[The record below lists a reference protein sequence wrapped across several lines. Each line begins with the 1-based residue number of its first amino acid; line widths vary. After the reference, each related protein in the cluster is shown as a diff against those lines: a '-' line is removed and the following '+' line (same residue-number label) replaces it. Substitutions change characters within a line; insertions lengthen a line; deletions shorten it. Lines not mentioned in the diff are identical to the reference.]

1 MRKSITVFAALLA
14 LFVVAIAPGFAQD
27 GGDQT
32 IAEIAAGN
40 DDFSTLMLGVGAA
53 DPAIAEA
60 LGGEGELTVFAP
72 TNEAFTATFGKLGLS
87 PEDVL
92 SNQELLNTVLLYH
105 VVDGAVM
112 AEDVLALGD
121 AEVDTLVEGEV
132 LNVRVADGNVT
143 VNQANVI
150 DVDIEA
156 SNGVIHV
163 IDEVLIPEGVLYSL
177 IEDLELGTEDDP
189 ITLLFIPSEDAQ
201 SVTAGADDLA
211 ALLSEETGFTIEASV
226 STDYAAA
233 IEALCGEEAEIGALN
248 TFGYILASQ
257 RDCATVGVVSVRFG
271 TNFYAGQIIVPAGSD
286 IASLEDITPEITF
299 CRPDPLSTS
308 GWIVPSIAMRAA
320 GINIDELNVVDAG
333 GHDGVVAGVYNGE
346 CDAGAT
352 YVDARDTIEDD
363 NPDVFEQVAV
373 IGESAPIPNDTLS
386 YGNHVPYAMQLI
398 LTEALLEIA
407 ADEAN
412 AELLDAVYSWD
423 ALQRASDAF
432 FNDFREQLDAAGVDV
447 EELQ

>member
-1 MRKSITVFAALLA
+1 MRKSITVLAALLA
-14 LFVVAIAPGFAQD
+14 LLIVAVAPGFAQD
-27 GGDQT
+27 GEEQT
-32 IAEIAAGN
+32 IAEIAGGN
-40 DDFSTLMLGVGAA
+40 EDFSTLMTAVGAA

-60 LGGEGELTVFAP
+60 LSGEGELTVFAP
-72 TNEAFTATFGKLGLS
+72 TNEAFAETFSKLGLS
-87 PEDVL
+87 PEDVV
-92 SNQELLNTVLLYH
+92 SNQELLTTILQYH
-105 VVDGAVM
+105 VLDGAVM
-112 AEDVLALGD
+112 SESVVELGD
-121 AEVDTLVEGEV
+121 AEVETLQGEPI
-132 LNVRVADGNVT
+132 NVRVSGGNVT
-143 VNQANVI
+143 INQANLI
-150 DVDIEA
+150 DLDIEA

-163 IDEVLIPEGVLYSL
+163 IDEVLLPESVLRSL
-177 IEDLELGTEDDP
+177 IADEELGTEDDP

-201 SVTAGADDLA
+201 NVAVGADDLA
-211 ALLSEETGFTIEASV
+211 ELVSEQSGFEVEARV

-271 TNFYAGQIIVPAGSD
+271 SNFYAGQIIVPADSSIESLAD
-286 IASLEDITPEITF
+286 IDSEVTF

-320 GINIDELNVVDAG
+320 GIDLDTLNVVDAG

-352 YVDARDTIEDD
+352 YVDARDTIEEES
-363 NPDVFEQVAV
+363 PDVFDRVAV

-407 ADEAN
+407 SDEAN

-423 ALQRASDAF
+423 ALQRASDSF